1 MLANNKSNGGKLFI
15 LLGVDATL
23 GNGCRIQEHLHS
35 LRKIKYL
42 KGCSNNFWMD
52 I

>member
-1 MLANNKSNGGKLFI
+1 MIKQWWLVFV

-35 LRKIKYL
+35 FRKVKYFQI
-42 KGCSNNFWMD
+42 CSKTFWMD